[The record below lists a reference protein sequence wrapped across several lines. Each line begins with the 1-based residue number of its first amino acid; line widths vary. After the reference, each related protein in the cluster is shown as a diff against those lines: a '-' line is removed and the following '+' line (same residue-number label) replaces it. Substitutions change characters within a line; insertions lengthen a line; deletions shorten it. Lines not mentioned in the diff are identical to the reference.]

1 MQVYIHRLNKPSKTT
16 GHSKKL
22 KLVDD
27 YSLSVLDMTPNPQ
40 VIMDVRMA
48 VGRRKG
54 FSYVVLEVWPHLEDC
69 PLQVFFL
76 VFQELL
82 SIL

>member
-40 VIMDVRMA
+40 VIVDVRMA
-48 VGRRKG
+48 PGRQKG
-54 FSYVVLEVWPHLEDC
+54 FS
-69 PLQVFFL
+69 
-76 VFQELL
+76 
-82 SIL
+82 